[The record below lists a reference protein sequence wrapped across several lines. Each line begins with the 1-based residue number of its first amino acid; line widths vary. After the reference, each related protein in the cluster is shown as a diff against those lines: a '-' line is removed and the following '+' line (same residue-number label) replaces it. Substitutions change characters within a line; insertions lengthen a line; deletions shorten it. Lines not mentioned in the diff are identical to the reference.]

1 MRTRSSK
8 RAPGAPWGALV
19 AGASAMSEPVYYTEA
34 DRTVS
39 ASPDSSVDSRIS
51 FVAFLYSLA
60 GSAAV
65 HFGDVPDPVSGEKRP
80 PNLEQAAH
88 VIEVLSLLEV
98 KTKGNLTA
106 EERQF
111 LEQVLYELRV
121 RFVAV
126 KGSGR

>member
-1 MRTRSSK
+1 VTESSS
-8 RAPGAPWGALV
+8 
-19 AGASAMSEPVYYTEA
+19 SA
-34 DRTVS
+34 
-39 ASPDSSVDSRIS
+39 DSRIS

-65 HFGDVPDPVSGEKRP
+65 HFGDVPDPVTGETRE

-88 VIEVLSLLEV
+88 VIAVLALLEE

-111 LEQVLYELRV
+111 LEQVLYELRM

-126 KGSGR
+126 KGAGK